1 MNSLVTIRMRIKSRG
16 HVCVCVCACACCTFN
31 KESIVRL
38 IVIVGLKQ

>member
-1 MNSLVTIRMRIKSRG
+1 MNSLVTIRMRIKSCG
-16 HVCVCVCACACCTFN
+16 HVCVCACVCACCTFN